1 MSVLQGVLLVGIA
14 AVLGAAVGAGVMR
27 IVRPRE
33 PAGGQTDLTMAQVLD
48 RVVNTASTGIAVVD
62 KFHDVILFNPSAEK
76 LGLVRDRHIDQRAW
90 VAANQVLDREQ
101 IVELD
106 LSERNTR
113 GRPGITVR
121 CRASRL
127 FDDDPRFV
135 ALFAYDDSEM
145 VRLEATRRDFVANV
159 SHELKTPV
167 GAMALLA
174 EALLESADDPDTVRH
189 FGQRVQSEAH
199 RLGNMVTE
207 LISLSK
213 LQGAEKM
220 PDLEIVDVDV
230 VVQEALERTAL
241 TAENADITVTT
252 DRTTGYEVRGDQS
265 LLVTALTNLI
275 TNAIAYSP
283 KGSPVSVSRKLRDG
297 KVAISVTDRGI
308 GIAKVDQER
317 VFERFFRVD
326 KARSRATG
334 GTGLGLAIVKHVAA
348 NHNGEIIL
356 WSHLGTGSTFTLL
369 IPAHF
374 ESSDDD
380 EDRIATGHE
389 ARIGQR

>member
-1 MSVLQGVLLVGIA
+1 MLD
-14 AVLGAAVGAGVMR
+14 R
-27 IVRPRE
+27 
-33 PAGGQTDLTMAQVLD
+33 DQVL
-48 RVVNTASTGIAVVD
+48 
-62 KFHDVILFNPSAEK
+62 
-76 LGLVRDRHIDQRAW
+76 
-90 VAANQVLDREQ
+90 
-101 IVELD
+101 ELD
-106 LSERNTR
+106 LSDRSPRNR
-113 GRPGITVR
+113 GGITVR

-145 VRLEATRRDFVANV
+145 VRMEATRRDFVANV

-174 EALLESADDPDTVRH
+174 EALLESVDDPPDTVRH
-189 FGQRVQSEAH
+189 FGQRVQSEAQ

-220 PDLEIVDVDV
+220 PDLEIVDVDA

-241 TAENADITVTT
+241 TAENADIAVAT
-252 DRTTGYEVRGDQS
+252 DRATGYEVLGDQS
-265 LLVTALTNLI
+265 LLVTALTNLVE
-275 TNAIAYSP
+275 NAIAYSP
-283 KGSPVSVSRKLRDG
+283 KGSPVSVSRALREGG

-308 GIAKVDQER
+308 GIAQEDQER

-348 NHNGEIIL
+348 NHNGEIVL
-356 WSHLGTGSTFTLL
+356 WSRPGTGSTFTLL
-369 IPAHF
+369 IPPRTSRAATTRI
-374 ESSDDD
+374 SSRPGTRRRPDNDEEPPPHCDERLCCTRCGANHATVAVADD
-380 EDRIATGHE
+380 ERYGGPAVTSVLIVEDEESLADPLAFLLRKEVSKPPSSPTGRRRWRSSTVP
-389 ARIGQR
+389 ARTSSCSI